1 MAAERYRNGPA
12 GASPR
17 VSATA
22 GAAATGA
29 APGGAAPAGA
39 APSRASPSG
48 GARAAQASLII
59 PLAPH
64 FRSYGLP
71 WEIDPEEQQRL
82 KRLIIAGLLTL
93 LLLGLV
99 LPYIHL
105 PPVLE
110 ASSEAV
116 PERLARLMVQ
126 QRPKPPAP
134 VARPKPEVKPVP
146 KPVVVPKPVDL
157 TAQARRKA
165 EREIRTVQDQLADLR
180 REMDPAALG
189 QTRNLQGAVGQDSH
203 AERSLIASKADAGSG
218 AYITTA
224 SASRGFGGGAGALTG
239 RQAAQVSSR
248 IAQAASAEQQV
259 ARGGSGRAS
268 RSEEEIALVFDRN
281 KSAIYALYGRALREQ
296 PDLQGKLVL
305 QFTIAPSG
313 EVTEC
318 RVLSS
323 ELHDPDLE
331 RKIVA
336 LVELFRFEAKDVAPI
351 TTTKPIEFIPA
362 G

>member
-1 MAAERYRNGPA
+1 MAADANRRTAAAARSAAAPA
-12 GASPR
+12 

-22 GAAATGA
+22 
-29 APGGAAPAGA
+29 
-39 APSRASPSG
+39 
-48 GARAAQASLII
+48 LII

-64 FRSYGLP
+64 YRNYGLP
-71 WEIDPEEQQRL
+71 WEADAEEQQRL
-82 KRLIIAGLLTL
+82 RRLFGFGLLML

-99 LPYIHL
+99 LPIIHL
-105 PPVLE
+105 PPIVE
-110 ASSEAV
+110 APSEAV
-116 PERLARLMVQ
+116 PQRLARLMVQ
-126 QRPKPPAP
+126 ERPKPPAP
-134 VARPKPEVKPVP
+134 VVRPKPAAKPVP
-146 KPVVVPKPVDL
+146 KPVVVPKPVDR
-157 TAQARRKA
+157 TAQALRKA
-165 EREIRTVQDQLADLR
+165 QHSGLLKYQDELADLR
-180 REMDPAALG
+180 RDVDLTPLG

-203 AERSLIASKADAGSG
+203 AERSLITSRAGAGSG

-224 SASRGFGGGAGALTG
+224 SASRGFGSGAGALTG
-239 RQAAQVSSR
+239 HQAAQVTSR
-248 IAQAASAEQQV
+248 IAQAAAASQV
-259 ARGGSGRAS
+259 NRGSSGRAS

-318 RVLSS
+318 HVISS
-323 ELHDPDLE
+323 ELHDADLE

-336 LVELFRFEAKDVAPI
+336 LVELFRFEPKDVAAI
-351 TTTKPIEFIPA
+351 TTTKPIEFVPA